1 MVINLKYIIMNLVIK
16 FLIIQEFIIMNRVIQ
31 KYFIIKMDIQVLISL
46 MDNIKTYQD
55 IYFLIIQAKMFIMN
69 LKSLNLIHCME
80 YIHFILI

>member
-1 MVINLKYIIMNLVIK
+1 MN
-16 FLIIQEFIIMNRVIQ
+16 QAIQ
-31 KYFIIKMDIQVLISL
+31 KYFIINLDIQVFISL

-55 IYFLIIQAKMFIMN
+55 IYLLIIQAKMFIMN